1 MLFAP
6 TNRRKK
12 LIVLL
17 VAATC
22 IAGDMARRG
31 MLFDRYVLP
40 VQWIMIARPWI
51 ALAAD
56 SLPIVLFAGIFFW
69 WYSER

>member
-1 MLFAP
+1 MTIHF
-6 TNRRKK
+6 TNRRKQ

-22 IAGDMARRG
+22 IVGDMARRG
-31 MLFDRYVLP
+31 MLLDRYALP
-40 VQWIMIARPWI
+40 IHWIMIARPWI
-51 ALAAD
+51 GLAAD
-56 SLPIVLFAGIFFW
+56 ALPIMLFAGIFVW